1 MWFKNLKVYKLKELI
16 KLDQEAIEKS
26 LNSFVF
32 SPCGSLDLEKSGF
45 VPPLG
50 RLSEALLDVVDGQY
64 IVCVR
69 FEKKLLPMTVV
80 REQVAEK
87 IEQYTAEHNRA
98 PRGKEK
104 TELKDSVMLALIPKA
119 FATHSDI
126 YAWIDNV
133 NGFVYVDT
141 SSDKKAENVLSLIR
155 KALGTLPVVPL
166 DVKESV
172 TTVTTNWLLKNQIPS
187 RFELGTQINLVST
200 RDENKTVAA
209 KSSDLL
215 EDDIIQH
222 LRGDKIVSKLSLIFD
237 NEFSFMIDDQ
247 LSIKRIK
254 FSEDIVNPEEN
265 DNYDQQE
272 KDELEQMNSDF
283 FIQTASFRKLIPYLI
298 EQFGGI
304 NEAE

>member
-1 MWFKNLKVYKLKELI
+1 
-16 KLDQEAIEKS
+16 
-26 LNSFVF
+26 
-32 SPCGSLDLEKSGF
+32 
-45 VPPLG
+45 
-50 RLSEALLDVVDGQY
+50 
-64 IVCVR
+64 
-69 FEKKLLPMTVV
+69 
-80 REQVAEK
+80 
-87 IEQYTAEHNRA
+87 
-98 PRGKEK
+98 
-104 TELKDSVMLALIPKA
+104 MLALIPKA

-254 FSEDIVNPEEN
+254 FSEDIVHPEEN